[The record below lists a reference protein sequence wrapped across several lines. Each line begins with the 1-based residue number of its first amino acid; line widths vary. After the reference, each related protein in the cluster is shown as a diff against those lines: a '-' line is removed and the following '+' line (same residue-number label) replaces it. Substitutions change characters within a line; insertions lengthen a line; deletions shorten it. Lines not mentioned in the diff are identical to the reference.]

1 MRGSLIPG
9 LLNTYRYNANRQQSR
24 LRLFETGLVFLKEDG
39 EILQK
44 EMVGGLITGKR
55 KPESWCNIER

>member
-24 LRLFETGLVFLKEDG
+24 LRLFETGLVFLKEV
-39 EILQK
+39 EK
-44 EMVGGLITGKR
+44 SCKKR
-55 KPESWCNIER
+55 WLEA